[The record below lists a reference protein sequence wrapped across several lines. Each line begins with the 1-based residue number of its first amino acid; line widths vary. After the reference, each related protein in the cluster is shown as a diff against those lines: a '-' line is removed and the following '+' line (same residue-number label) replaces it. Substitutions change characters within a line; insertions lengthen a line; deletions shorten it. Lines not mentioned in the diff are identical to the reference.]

1 MHEFGQRAGCP
12 VHLSKFSVLADVLPL
27 VEAVAL
33 AGPLPQE
40 TQAAP
45 RPHG

>member
-12 VHLSKFSVLADVLPL
+12 GHLSKFWVLADVLPL
-27 VEAVAL
+27 VDAVAL
-33 AGPLPQE
+33 AGTVPQE
-40 TQAAP
+40 TQPAP